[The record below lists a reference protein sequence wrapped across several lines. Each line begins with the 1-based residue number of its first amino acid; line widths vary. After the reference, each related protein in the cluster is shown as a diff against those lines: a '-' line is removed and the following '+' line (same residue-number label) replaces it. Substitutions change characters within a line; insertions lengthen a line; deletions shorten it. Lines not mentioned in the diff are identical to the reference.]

1 MARKIGKSLQSIW
14 LQLCSYWLQVY
25 GLPLR
30 KARCITPR
38 KGESDMATAVREI
51 SHFIGSAST
60 AGSGTRRSDV
70 FDPNAGKVQ
79 AQVTLGAQADLDAAM
94 ANALKAQ
101 PGWAATNPQRRA
113 RVMFAFKAL
122 IEKHMDELA
131 HLLSS
136 EHGKVIADAKGDIQ
150 RGLEVIEFAC
160 GIPHVLKGEYTQGA
174 GPGIDVYSMRQP
186 LGVVAG
192 ITPFNF
198 PAMIPMWMFGV
209 AVACGNAFILKPSER
224 DPSVPV
230 RLAELMLE
238 AGAPEGILQVV
249 QGDKEMVDAILDHP
263 EIKAVSFVGS
273 SDIAHYVYKRGVD
286 AGKRVQ
292 AMGGAKNHGIVM
304 PDADLDQVVNDLAGA
319 AFGSAGERCMA
330 LPVVVP
336 VGEKTA
342 TALREK
348 LLPAIEGLRVGVSTD
363 AEAHYG
369 PVVTAAHKAK
379 IESYIQMGVDEGAE
393 LVVDGRGFSLQGH
406 EEGFFVGPT
415 LFDRVTPQMRSYQEE
430 IFGPVLQMVR
440 AESFEDALRLPSEHP
455 YGNGVAIFTRNGHA
469 AREFAARVNVGMV
482 GINVPIPVPVA
493 YHTFGGWK
501 RSAFGD
507 TNQHGMEGVKFFT
520 KVKTVTQR
528 WPDGSVGGENAF
540 VIPTMG

>member
-1 MARKIGKSLQSIW
+1 MRVIDHMVAGGQ
-14 LQLCSYWLQVY
+14 
-25 GLPLR
+25 
-30 KARCITPR
+30 T
-38 KGESDMATAVREI
+38 ATDA
-51 SHFIGSAST
+51 AST
-60 AGSGTRRSDV
+60 RQGDV
-70 FDPNAGKVQ
+70 FDPNSGQVQ
-79 AQVTLGAQADLDAAM
+79 ARVMLGDAALLERAIAAAQA
-94 ANALKAQ
+94 AQ

-113 RVMFAFKAL
+113 RVMFRFKEL
-122 IEKHMDELA
+122 VEQNMDALA

-160 GIPHVLKGEYTQGA
+160 GIPHALKGEYTQGA
-174 GPGIDVYSMRQP
+174 GPGIDVYSMRMP
-186 LGVVAG
+186 LGIGAG

-209 AVACGNAFILKPSER
+209 AIACGNAFILKPSER

-249 QGDKEMVDAILDHP
+249 HGDKAMVDAILDHP
-263 EIKAVSFVGS
+263 AISAVSFVGS
-273 SDIAHYVYKRGVD
+273 SDIAHYVYRRGVE

-304 PDADLDQVVNDLAGA
+304 PDADLDQVVADLSGA

-336 VGEKTA
+336 VGDKTA
-342 TALREK
+342 DALREK
-348 LLPAIEGLRVGVSTD
+348 LIPAIDALRVGVSTD
-363 AEAHYG
+363 AQAHYG
-369 PVVTAAHKAK
+369 PVVNAAHKRRV
-379 IESYIQMGVDEGAE
+379 EDWIQTGVDEGAV
-393 LVVDGRGFSLQGH
+393 LVVVGRGFQLQGY
-406 EEGFFVGPT
+406 EQGFFLGPS
-415 LFDRVTPQMRSYQEE
+415 LFDRVTPQMQSYKEE
-430 IFGPVLQMVR
+430 IFGPVLQIVR
-440 AESFEDALRLPSEHP
+440 APDFETAVRLPSEHQ

-469 AREFAARVNVGMV
+469 AREFAARVEVGMV

-493 YHTFGGWK
+493 YHSFGGWK

-507 TNQHGMEGVKFFT
+507 VNQHGMEGVRFWT

-528 WPDGSVGGENAF
+528 WPDGSPDGSNTF
-540 VIPTMG
+540 VIPTMA